1 VRIKVLIADD
11 HPVVRRGL
19 ANLLDGEQ
27 DIEVVGQACNGVEA
41 LELAR
46 DRKPDVVL
54 IDLRMPEMDG
64 VEAIRRMRAESQEL
78 RFIILTTYDNEE
90 WVFEGIRAG
99 ARGYL
104 LKDSEPEELVS
115 AIRAIMRGES
125 LIEPVVATRL
135 LDRFSELATREAGQG
150 LDPPT
155 ERELEVLQLM
165 ARGASNSEIAGELVI
180 TIKTVKTHV
189 AHLLGKL
196 QAKNRTEAVTEAARR
211 GWIRL

>member
-19 ANLLDGEQ
+19 ANLLEGEQ
-27 DIEVVGQACNGVEA
+27 DIEVVGQAGNGVEA

-64 VEAIRRMRAESQEL
+64 VEAIRRMRTENQAL

-104 LKDSEPEELVS
+104 LKDSEPDEFVS

-135 LDRFSELATREAGQG
+135 LDRFSELANREAGKG
-150 LDPPT
+150 IDAPT
-155 ERELEVLQLM
+155 ERELEVLRLM
-165 ARGASNSEIAGELVI
+165 ARGASNGEIADELII
-180 TIKTVKTHV
+180 TVKTVKTHV
-189 AHLLGKL
+189 AHILGKL

-211 GWIRL
+211 GWIKL

>member
-27 DIEVVGQACNGVEA
+27 DIEVVGQAGNGVEA

>member
-19 ANLLDGEQ
+19 ANLLEGEQ
-27 DIEVVGQACNGVEA
+27 DIEVVGQAGNGVEA

-64 VEAIRRMRAESQEL
+64 VEAIRRMRTENQAL

-104 LKDSEPEELVS
+104 LKDSEPDEFVS

-135 LDRFSELATREAGQG
+135 LDRFSELANKEAGKG
-150 LDPPT
+150 IDAPT
-155 ERELEVLQLM
+155 ERELEVLRLM
-165 ARGASNSEIAGELVI
+165 ARGASNGEIADELII
-180 TIKTVKTHV
+180 TVKTVKTHV
-189 AHLLGKL
+189 AHILGKL

-211 GWIRL
+211 GWIKL

>member
-1 VRIKVLIADD
+1 MSIKVLIADD

-19 ANLLDGEQ
+19 ANLLEGEQ
-27 DIEVVGQACNGVEA
+27 DIEVVGQAGNGVEA

-64 VEAIRRMRAESQEL
+64 VEAIRRIRSENQAV

-104 LKDSEPEELVS
+104 LKDSEPDEFVS

-135 LDRFSELATREAGQG
+135 LDRFSELANKEAGKG
-150 LDPPT
+150 IDAPT
-155 ERELEVLQLM
+155 ERELEVLRLM
-165 ARGASNSEIAGELVI
+165 ARGASNSEIADELII
-180 TIKTVKTHV
+180 TSKTVKTHV